1 MNLKNLKLRNKI
13 LLLALFII
21 SVFTILIMA
30 YIIPTINNI
39 IEERTVSKLSDLVDV
54 PYTQMES
61 YYARVQAGEMSEEQA
76 LNLIY
81 EAVKNTRYNEVEYY
95 WIHGYDGIMKMHPVA
110 DNLIGENLLGMVD
123 EKGKPFFKEM
133 NDVVSQNGE
142 GTVEYWWPKP
152 GSDDPQPKMS
162 YVKGFDEWGL
172 IIGTGI
178 YIDDLKALQKS
189 IYNQVIIIS
198 CIIILVSVAL
208 VFLIVAPLNK
218 TLKSIMSRTNEYQN
232 LDFRNSIDVNQK
244 DELGE
249 IANAFNEV
257 SSGLRGLLDNMKTIS
272 GRLSKGAE
280 DMDQDMVRLSQSTD
294 KTVLS
299 SEEIAQVIMQTSRA
313 AENVNE
319 TVQEIRQAI
328 EQVADKAT
336 EGAMRAS
343 DVNTRATELKDDA
356 NQSSKKVAGIY
367 SEMKDRLEKAIEH
380 ANTVQKIDELLSS
393 ILSITEQTNLLA
405 LNASIEAARAGEAGR
420 GFAVVANE
428 VGSLAEQ
435 SKDMVSNIQDTVDS
449 VKLAVKTLIEDSQE
463 ILSFMEN
470 QVLVDYEKLNDIGDQ
485 YNQDADTF
493 NEIMTELSAIS
504 EELSGSMENISDN
517 IQSVA
522 TASKQ
527 GAEGVDRIL
536 DMSKDVMIR
545 SQEVKEIIDDSI
557 QSVESL
563 DEVMK
568 KFHV

>member
-1 MNLKNLKLRNKI
+1 MNIKNLKIRNKI

-21 SVFTILIMA
+21 AVFTILIMA
-30 YIIPTINNI
+30 YIIPTINGI

-61 YYARVQAGEMSEEQA
+61 YYASVQAGEMTKEQA
-76 LNLIY
+76 LNLIF
-81 EAVKNTRYNEVEYY
+81 EAVKNTRYDEVEYY
-95 WIHGYDGIMKMHPVA
+95 WIHGYDGVMKMHPVA
-110 DNLIGENLLGMVD
+110 DNLIGENVLGILD
-123 EKGKPFFKEM
+123 EQGKPLFQEM
-133 NDVVSQNGE
+133 NDVVNENGE
-142 GTVEYWWPKP
+142 GMVEYWWPKP
-152 GSDDPQPKMS
+152 GSEEPQPKMS
-162 YVKGFDEWGL
+162 YVKGFKDWGL

-178 YIDDLKALQKS
+178 YIDDLKALQSS
-189 IYNQVIIIS
+189 IYTQVIIIS
-198 CIIILVSVAL
+198 IIIILVSVGL
-208 VFLIVAPLNK
+208 VLLIVTPLNK
-218 TLKSIMSRTNEYQN
+218 TLKSIITRTNEYQN
-232 LDFRNSIDVNQK
+232 LDFRNSIDVDQK

-249 IANAFNEV
+249 IANAFNQV
-257 SSGLRGLLDNMKTIS
+257 SSGLRSLLENMKTIS
-272 GRLSKGAE
+272 GRLTKGAE
-280 DMDQDMVRLSQSTD
+280 NMDQDMTKLSQSTD
-294 KTVLS
+294 KTVMS

-343 DVNTRATELKDDA
+343 DVNVRATELKDDA
-356 NQSSKKVAGIY
+356 NQSSQKVTEIY
-367 SEMKDRLEKAIEH
+367 SDMKSRLEKAIEH

-405 LNASIEAARAGEAGR
+405 LNASIEAARAGDAGR

-435 SKDMVSNIQDTVDS
+435 SKDMVSNIQDTVSS
-449 VKLAVKTLIEDSQE
+449 VKLAVNTLIDDSKE

-517 IQSVA
+517 IQNVA
-522 TASKQ
+522 AASKQ
-527 GAEGVDRIL
+527 GAEGVDKIL
-536 DMSKDVMIR
+536 DMSKDVMNR
-545 SQEVKEIIDDSI
+545 SQEVKEIIDESI

-563 DEVMK
+563 DNVMK

>member
-1 MNLKNLKLRNKI
+1 MSFKNLKIRNKI

-21 SVFTILIMA
+21 AVFTILIMA

-54 PYTQMES
+54 PFTQVEN
-61 YYARVQAGEMSEEQA
+61 YYARVQAGEMTEEEA
-76 LNLIY
+76 LGLIY
-81 EAVKNTRYNEVEYY
+81 DTVKNTRYDEVEYY
-95 WIHGYDGIMKMHPVA
+95 WIHGYDGVMKMHPVA
-110 DNLIGENLLGMVD
+110 DHLIGENVLGILD
-123 EKGKPFFKEM
+123 EQGTPLFQEM
-133 NDVVSQNGE
+133 NKVVNENGE
-142 GTVEYWWPKP
+142 GMVEYWWPKP

-162 YVKGFDEWGL
+162 YVKGFEDWGL

-178 YIDDLKALQKS
+178 YIDDLKALQSS
-189 IYNQVIIIS
+189 IYTQVVIISI
-198 CIIILVSVAL
+198 IIILVSIGLVAL
-208 VFLIVAPLNK
+208 IVTPLNK
-218 TLKSIMSRTNEYQN
+218 TLRSIITRTSEYQN
-232 LDFRNSIDVNQK
+232 LDFRNAIDVNQK

-249 IANAFNEV
+249 IAKAFNEV
-257 SSGLRGLLDNMKTIS
+257 SSGLRNLLDNMKTIS
-272 GRLSKGAE
+272 GRLTKGAE
-280 DMDQDMVRLSQSTD
+280 DMDQDMNRLSQSTD
-294 KTVLS
+294 KTVMS
-299 SEEIAQVIMQTSRA
+299 SEEIAQIIMQTSRA
-313 AENVNE
+313 ADNVNE

-336 EGAMRAS
+336 EGAMRAA
-343 DVNTRATELKDDA
+343 DVNTRATELKEDA
-356 NQSSKKVAGIY
+356 NQSSQKVAEIY
-367 SEMKDRLEKAIEH
+367 SDMKNRLENAIEH

-435 SKDMVSNIQDTVDS
+435 SKDMVSNIQDTVNS
-449 VKLAVKTLIEDSQE
+449 VKLAVNTLIDDSKE
-463 ILSFMEN
+463 ILAFMED

-504 EELSGSMENISDN
+504 QELSGSMENISDN

-522 TASKQ
+522 AASKQ

-536 DMSKDVMIR
+536 DMSKDVMNR
-545 SQEVKEIIDDSI
+545 SQEVKEIIDESI

-563 DEVMK
+563 DSVMK

>member
-1 MNLKNLKLRNKI
+1 MPI
-13 LLLALFII
+13 
-21 SVFTILIMA
+21 
-30 YIIPTINNI
+30 
-39 IEERTVSKLSDLVDV
+39 
-54 PYTQMES
+54 
-61 YYARVQAGEMSEEQA
+61 
-76 LNLIY
+76 
-81 EAVKNTRYNEVEYY
+81 RY
-95 WIHGYDGIMKMHPVA
+95 K
-110 DNLIGENLLGMVD
+110 
-123 EKGKPFFKEM
+123 
-133 NDVVSQNGE
+133 
-142 GTVEYWWPKP
+142 
-152 GSDDPQPKMS
+152 
-162 YVKGFDEWGL
+162 
-172 IIGTGI
+172 
-178 YIDDLKALQKS
+178 
-189 IYNQVIIIS
+189 
-198 CIIILVSVAL
+198 
-208 VFLIVAPLNK
+208 
-218 TLKSIMSRTNEYQN
+218 
-232 LDFRNSIDVNQK
+232 
-244 DELGE
+244 
-249 IANAFNEV
+249 
-257 SSGLRGLLDNMKTIS
+257 
-272 GRLSKGAE
+272 
-280 DMDQDMVRLSQSTD
+280 
-294 KTVLS
+294 
-299 SEEIAQVIMQTSRA
+299 
-313 AENVNE
+313 
-319 TVQEIRQAI
+319 
-328 EQVADKAT
+328 
-336 EGAMRAS
+336 
-343 DVNTRATELKDDA
+343 
-356 NQSSKKVAGIY
+356 
-367 SEMKDRLEKAIEH
+367 
-380 ANTVQKIDELLSS
+380 KIDELLSS

-449 VKLAVKTLIEDSQE
+449 VKLAVKTLIEDSEE